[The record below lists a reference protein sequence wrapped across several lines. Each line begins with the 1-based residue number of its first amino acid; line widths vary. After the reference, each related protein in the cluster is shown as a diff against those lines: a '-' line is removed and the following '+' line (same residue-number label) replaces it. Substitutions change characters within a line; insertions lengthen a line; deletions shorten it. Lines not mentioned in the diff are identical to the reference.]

1 MSQRPTTTDDG
12 NDWIARHARCRQC
25 GERPSVIVEE
35 LDDDW
40 SRRHAETRRS
50 RPN

>member
-1 MSQRPTTTDDG
+1 MSQRPPATDDG
-12 NDWIARHARCRQC
+12 NDWNARHARCRRD

-40 SRRHAETRRS
+40 SRRHAATRRPRS
-50 RPN
+50 S

>member
-12 NDWIARHARCRQC
+12 NDWIARHARCRTDS
-25 GERPSVIVEE
+25 ERPSVIVEE

-40 SRRHAETRRS
+40 DRRHAETRRS
-50 RPN
+50 RPS